1 MHSQFHLRLVT
12 LLMLIV
18 TSSPQCWLHFI
29 FNIQVVYVHMLL
41 NSQFTKPCIWLEYDL
56 VMFCFIRGKLIFIT
70 NSRRYLSVSSLLQIL
85 EVPNPTTLW
94 FPQHLW
100 STISRFNRLC
110 IFLVQF
116 ECSLWHSDSLLFFLL
131 SFPNLIAFSKFY
143 KHIFCSK
150 RKHIYLIL
158 VSKSEQ
164 QIAFPA
170 WAAWENA
177 QFTFQNPTTISKWF
191 HPF

>member
-1 MHSQFHLRLVT
+1 MKKYNGIVFLFSHISKLKSLISTGLCLDSLPWEFIWIVQCILFYFLSSSENRTPSTFVADTNRHAAINHFYLPVSSLWHMHSQFHLRLVT

-85 EVPNPTTLW
+85 EVPNPTTL
-94 FPQHLW
+94 
-100 STISRFNRLC
+100 
-110 IFLVQF
+110 
-116 ECSLWHSDSLLFFLL
+116 
-131 SFPNLIAFSKFY
+131 
-143 KHIFCSK
+143 
-150 RKHIYLIL
+150 
-158 VSKSEQ
+158 
-164 QIAFPA
+164 
-170 WAAWENA
+170 
-177 QFTFQNPTTISKWF
+177 
-191 HPF
+191 